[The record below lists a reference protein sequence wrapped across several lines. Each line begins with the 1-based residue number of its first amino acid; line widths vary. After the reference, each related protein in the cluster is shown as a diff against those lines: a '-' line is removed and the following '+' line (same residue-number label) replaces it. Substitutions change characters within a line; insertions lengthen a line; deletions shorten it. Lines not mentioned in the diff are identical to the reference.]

1 MDPTSTATT
10 APTFSIETVT
20 DKLPTKYLEKRIPAT
35 LTMNT
40 VLQYYTVW
48 NWVALAAALVFR
60 AKLPNLVL
68 YSQASS
74 LLIACII
81 ALAWLVLGWP
91 FFNQFYGTLLG
102 IKHPALVVA
111 TDLIVHFSPL
121 LIIGL
126 PSVIA
131 SRMPSVIA
139 SRMPSRTALPVFM
152 PLLTF
157 WVWYISMRPHMKSLY
172 GVPAPTVGA
181 PTAGARLSFTYDRI
195 ALGGTAVYLATL
207 GALAVIV

>member
-1 MDPTSTATT
+1 MATATASMASSMAT
-10 APTFSIETVT
+10 ATPTTPALSIETVT

-35 LTMNT
+35 LTMST
-40 VLQYYTVW
+40 AFWYFTVW
-48 NWVALAAALVFR
+48 SWVALAAALVFR

-91 FFNQFYGTLLG
+91 FFNQFYGTIIG
-102 IKHPALVVA
+102 IKHPALVVV

-121 LIIGL
+121 LLIGL
-126 PSVIA
+126 
-131 SRMPSVIA
+131 
-139 SRMPSRTALPVFM
+139 PSRTALPVFM

-172 GVPAPTVGA
+172 GVPSSGEPNVNAPTVK
-181 PTAGARLSFTYDRI
+181 TTKLSFTYDRI
-195 ALGGTAVYLATL
+195 ALGGTAVYLAAL
-207 GALAVIV
+207 GILAAIA

>member
-1 MDPTSTATT
+1 MSAKPGL
-10 APTFSIETVT
+10 SIETIT

-40 VLQYYTVW
+40 VFLYYTVW
-48 NWVALAAALVFR
+48 NWIAMGTALLLSGAM
-60 AKLPNLVL
+60 PNLVL

-81 ALAWLVLGWP
+81 SLTWIVLGWS
-91 FFNQFYGTLLG
+91 FFSQFYGTILG
-102 IKHPALVVA
+102 FKHPVLIVA

-126 PSVIA
+126 PNRV
-131 SRMPSVIA
+131 
-139 SRMPSRTALPVFM
+139 ALPVFM

-157 WVWYISMRPHMKSLY
+157 WVWYISMRPHMKTIY
-172 GVPAPTVGA
+172 GGTNRSASSFH
-181 PTAGARLSFTYDRI
+181 LSFTYDRI
-195 ALGGTAVYLATL
+195 ALGGTAVYLA
-207 GALAVIV
+207 ALAIVL

>member
-1 MDPTSTATT
+1 MATATPT

-40 VLQYYTVW
+40 ALQYYTVW

-81 ALAWLVLGWP
+81 ALTWLVLGWP

-102 IKHPALVVA
+102 IKHPALVVV

-139 SRMPSRTALPVFM
+139 SRLPSRTALPVFM

-181 PTAGARLSFTYDRI
+181 PTARLSFTYDRI

>member
-1 MDPTSTATT
+1 MDPTSTATPT

-35 LTMNT
+35 LTMST
-40 VLQYYTVW
+40 AFWYFTVW
-48 NWVALAAALVFR
+48 SWVALAAALVFR

-91 FFNQFYGTLLG
+91 FFNQFYGTIIG
-102 IKHPALVVA
+102 IKHPALVVV

-121 LIIGL
+121 LLIGL
-126 PSVIA
+126 
-131 SRMPSVIA
+131 
-139 SRMPSRTALPVFM
+139 PSRTALPVFM

-172 GVPAPTVGA
+172 GVPESTS
-181 PTAGARLSFTYDRI
+181 TTRLSFTYDRI
-195 ALGGTAVYLATL
+195 ALGGTAVYLAAL
-207 GALAVIV
+207 GALAMIA

>member
-1 MDPTSTATT
+1 MATALDPTATATPT

-35 LTMNT
+35 LTMST
-40 VLQYYTVW
+40 AFWYFTVW
-48 NWVALAAALVFR
+48 NWVVLAAALLLRGRF
-60 AKLPNLVL
+60 LPNLVL

-91 FFNQFYGTLLG
+91 FFNQFYGAILG
-102 IKHPALVVA
+102 IKHPALVVV

-121 LIIGL
+121 LLIGL
-126 PSVIA
+126 PCRV
-131 SRMPSVIA
+131 
-139 SRMPSRTALPVFM
+139 ALPVFM

-157 WVWYISMRPHMKSLY
+157 WVWYISMRPHMKTLY
-172 GVPAPTVGA
+172 GA
-181 PTAGARLSFTYDRI
+181 PTSGAPASKIGFTYDRI
-195 ALGGTAVYLATL
+195 ALGGTAVYLAVL
-207 GALAVIV
+207 GILVAIA